1 MPSSVAQHRDVET
14 IRSKIYLFHN
24 RFYTQE
30 QIAHTLNI
38 SQATVSYHLKVM
50 RHRDAAWSD
59 EHRDLNSP
67 AVRGLRA
74 AAVNQVKDCLN
85 ELWTQYSAS
94 EKPGARAGIIVQ
106 ILGGL
111 DQLHSL
117 LGVQDV
123 GERMWLEQQ
132 TALTR
137 ERLTAATDQL
147 RQLNEARMLDR
158 IRPLPSGS
166 NSHVAQ

>member
-1 MPSSVAQHRDVET
+1 MPPSVAQHIDVET
-14 IRSKIYLFHN
+14 LRSKIYTFAN
-24 RFYTQE
+24 RFYSQQ
-30 QIAHTLNI
+30 QIADSLNI
-38 SQATVSYHLKVM
+38 SQATVSYHLRIM
-50 RHRDAAWSD
+50 RGREAAWSE

-123 GERMWLEQQ
+123 GERLWMEEQ
-132 TALTR
+132 TTLTR
-137 ERLTAATDQL
+137 ERLTAATEQL
-147 RQLNEARMLDR
+147 RQLNEKRMLDK
-158 IRPLPSGS
+158 ITPLRPGS
-166 NSHVAQ
+166 